1 MNRKRDRHS
10 NDDEPVTDD
19 RIVVACAGYWVESV
33 PVQCEGCGKG
43 IYRDF
48 ASHGGDM
55 FDPEVPPQCRQCWDR
70 AMAARPNPLTDYND
84 TDDLPF

>member
-1 MNRKRDRHS
+1 M
-10 NDDEPVTDD
+10 
-19 RIVVACAGYWVESV
+19 
-33 PVQCEGCGKG
+33 
-43 IYRDF
+43 YRDF